1 MKSQITNY
9 LRAGYPGLYLVSCE
23 EARVEAEL
31 KAIAEAIEYHLFA
44 WSVTEGLVD
53 TKDGHTRQ
61 TNDPLQAI
69 EFIGELPENS
79 MIMLKDFHQF
89 VEDGNPVLVRQL
101 KEVLRIGKT
110 KGKALVILGC
120 RFTLPPELVREF
132 VVVEF
137 ALPGKEELGVVLDH
151 IAQSAKQQIPEGD
164 NRESLLDAA
173 SGLTSIEAE
182 NAYALSVVE
191 HGRLCPQI
199 VAREK
204 ASEVKKNGLLEV
216 YPQPASLEDIGGLE
230 VLKEWL
236 LHRRDAFG
244 QEAKAYGLP
253 SPKGLLIVGIPGTGK
268 SLTAKATASVFQRP
282 LLKLD
287 AGRLFAGLVGQSE
300 SNLRSVIATV
310 EAIAP
315 CVLWIDELEK
325 GFSGSRSS
333 ASTDGG
339 TSARV
344 FGSFLS
350 WLQDRQ
356 SPVFVVA
363 TANDVTQLPP
373 ELLRKGRFDELF
385 FVDLPNQREREAI
398 WRIQIKK
405 FGREPA
411 KFDIVQLA
419 KATDGLTG
427 SEIEQLFIDALHEA
441 FSRRT
446 EPTDLSIAMLLNDL
460 VPLSRLMSEHIDALR
475 KWAKG
480 RARRATPVET
490 QEAGRRIAAAS

>member
-9 LRAGYPGLYLVSCE
+9 IRAGYPGIYLVSCE
-23 EARVEAEL
+23 EARVEAEMKTL
-31 KAIAEAIEYHLFA
+31 AASVNYQLFA
-44 WSVTEGLVD
+44 WSVTEGLVN
-53 TKDGHTRQ
+53 TKDGHVKPA
-61 TNDPLQAI
+61 NDPLQAV
-69 EFIGELPENS
+69 EAIGELPENS
-79 MIMLKDFHQF
+79 VVLLKDFHQF
-89 VEDGNPVLVRQL
+89 VEDGNPVLIRQL
-101 KEVLRIGKT
+101 KETLRVGKT
-110 KGKALVILGC
+110 KGKVLVILGC
-120 RFTLPPELVREF
+120 RFTLPPELAREF
-132 VVVEF
+132 AVVEF
-137 ALPGKEELGVVLDH
+137 ALPGKEDLGVVLDN
-151 IAQSAKQQIPEGD
+151 IAKSAKLAPPAANE
-164 NRESLLDAA
+164 RELLLDAA

-182 NAYALSVVE
+182 NAFALSVVE
-191 HGRLCPQI
+191 DGRLCPQI
-199 VAREK
+199 IAREK
-204 ASEVKKNGLLEV
+204 AGEVKKNGLLEV
-216 YPQPASLEDIGGLE
+216 YPRPGSLADIGGLD

-236 LHRRDAFG
+236 LKRRDAFG
-244 QEAKAYGLP
+244 QEAKKYGLP
-253 SPKGLLIVGIPGTGK
+253 SPKGLIIIGIPGTGK

-385 FVDLPNQREREAI
+385 FVDLPNQGEREAI
-398 WRIQIKK
+398 WKIQIAK
-405 FGREPA
+405 FGRKSTA
-411 KFDIVQLA
+411 FDVVQLA
-419 KATDGLTG
+419 KATEGLTG
-427 SEIEQLFIDALHEA
+427 SEIEQLFIDALHEG

-446 EPTDLSIAMLLNDL
+446 EPTDLSVALLLNDFM
-460 VPLSRLMSEHIDALR
+460 PLSKLMSEQVDGLR

-480 RARRATPVET
+480 RARRAT
-490 QEAGRRIAAAS
+490 ALAAERSERKLAA